1 MTDLGLIVELKMPI
15 KMNKLFILVAVM
27 CSLFIEAAAQ
37 NFYTTTFGDNR
48 IFLITKLNVNTK

>member
-1 MTDLGLIVELKMPI
+1 
-15 KMNKLFILVAVM
+15 MNKLFILVAVM